1 MNKRVILNV
10 IIFLCKHYMGEGVM
24 GLFSKNKERKGY
36 TSIDSYLK
44 ENNLDNDIKSV
55 TNVNIFFMDGE
66 EEDFYLEDHMLFKF
80 KNFIENPEK
89 DFLVLKYYSSLY
101 SDGFSLE
108 EITLMRHGICRFR
121 IDSEKENI
129 LVSDS

>member
-1 MNKRVILNV
+1 
-10 IIFLCKHYMGEGVM
+10 M
-24 GLFSKNKERKGY
+24 GLFSKIKEGKGY

-66 EEDFYLEDHMLFKF
+66 EDDFYLEDDMLFKF
-80 KNFIENPEK
+80 KKFIENPEK

-101 SDGFSLE
+101 KNGFSLE

-129 LVSDS
+129 LVSYS

>member
-1 MNKRVILNV
+1 
-10 IIFLCKHYMGEGVM
+10 
-24 GLFSKNKERKGY
+24 
-36 TSIDSYLK
+36 
-44 ENNLDNDIKSV
+44 
-55 TNVNIFFMDGE
+55 
-66 EEDFYLEDHMLFKF
+66 
-80 KNFIENPEK
+80 NFIENPEK

-129 LVSDS
+129 LVSD

>member
-1 MNKRVILNV
+1 
-10 IIFLCKHYMGEGVM
+10 M

-66 EEDFYLEDHMLFKF
+66 DEDF
-80 KNFIENPEK
+80 I
-89 DFLVLKYYSSLY
+89 
-101 SDGFSLE
+101 
-108 EITLMRHGICRFR
+108 
-121 IDSEKENI
+121 
-129 LVSDS
+129 

>member
-1 MNKRVILNV
+1 
-10 IIFLCKHYMGEGVM
+10 M
-24 GLFSKNKERKGY
+24 GLFSKIKEGKGY

-66 EEDFYLEDHMLFKF
+66 EDDMLFKF
-80 KNFIENPEK
+80 KKFIENPEK

-101 SDGFSLE
+101 KNGFSLE

-129 LVSDS
+129 LVSD

>member
-1 MNKRVILNV
+1 
-10 IIFLCKHYMGEGVM
+10 M

-66 EEDFYLEDHMLFKF
+66 DDMLLKF

>member
-44 ENNLDNDIKSV
+44 ENNLDNDIKSM
-55 TNVNIFFMDGE
+55 TNVNIFLWIE
-66 EEDFYLEDHMLFKF
+66 K
-80 KNFIENPEK
+80 KRIFI
-89 DFLVLKYYSSLY
+89 
-101 SDGFSLE
+101 
-108 EITLMRHGICRFR
+108 
-121 IDSEKENI
+121 
-129 LVSDS
+129 

>member
-1 MNKRVILNV
+1 
-10 IIFLCKHYMGEGVM
+10 M

-55 TNVNIFFMDGE
+55 TNFNIFFMDGE
-66 EEDFYLEDHMLFKF
+66 EEDFYLEDHMLLKF

>member
-1 MNKRVILNV
+1 
-10 IIFLCKHYMGEGVM
+10 M

-66 EEDFYLEDHMLFKF
+66 DEDFYLEDHMLLKF
-80 KNFIENPEK
+80 KKSRERFFSIEIL
-89 DFLVLKYYSSLY
+89 FLIV
-101 SDGFSLE
+101 
-108 EITLMRHGICRFR
+108 
-121 IDSEKENI
+121 
-129 LVSDS
+129 

>member
-1 MNKRVILNV
+1 
-10 IIFLCKHYMGEGVM
+10 M

-36 TSIDSYLK
+36 TSI
-44 ENNLDNDIKSV
+44 
-55 TNVNIFFMDGE
+55 
-66 EEDFYLEDHMLFKF
+66 
-80 KNFIENPEK
+80 K

-101 SDGFSLE
+101 SDGLILE

-129 LVSDS
+129 LVSYS